1 MKERIG
7 EYFAGIQ
14 MLSLEHIE
22 KIMEYQS
29 EHPGLKFGEIAVTL
43 GYLEQRD
50 IDEYLERGSG

>member
-22 KIMEYQS
+22 KIMEYQRV
-29 EHPGLKFGEIAVTL
+29 HPGLKFGEIAVLL
-43 GYLEQRD
+43 GYLEQSD

>member
-7 EYFAGIQ
+7 EYFIGIQ

-29 EHPGLKFGEIAVTL
+29 DNPGLKFGEIAIKL
-43 GYLEQRD
+43 GYLDQRD
-50 IDEYLERGSG
+50 VDEYLDMDKE